1 MGLTADLKTE
11 EKIFSRIW
19 RHSNRNNPKWDTER
33 KKSLTKIWTEYQ
45 WAVEH
50 FWMASYM
57 CNWSSQKRAKT
68 AGSRKN
74 IWRDNGQSFAKL
86 EDNYKPTVPR
96 SFLRPKHKRH
106 EENYIKAYHNQI
118 ANEKATKAQSIYLTS
133 YSMDRFA
140 LGPFTLS
147 IYSYLKEVT
156 DMDWQGT
163 DQKWKQEG
171 KHYLGT
177 KAEALP

>member
-1 MGLTADLKTE
+1 MRLTADLKTE

-68 AGSRKN
+68 AGSRKIFEEIMAKVLPN
-74 IWRDNGQSFAKL
+74 LRTIINPQSQEASWDPSIKDMKKTTSRHIIIKLLMRRQLKLRAFTWRPIQWTGL
-86 EDNYKPTVPR
+86 HWVPSHWAFIHILKR
-96 SFLRPKHKRH
+96 SQTWIGKEQIRSESKK
-106 EENYIKAYHNQI
+106 EN
-118 ANEKATKAQSIYLTS
+118 TT
-133 YSMDRFA
+133 
-140 LGPFTLS
+140 
-147 IYSYLKEVT
+147 
-156 DMDWQGT
+156 
-163 DQKWKQEG
+163 
-171 KHYLGT
+171 
-177 KAEALP
+177 